1 MKKYFI
7 LAIRYTFYI
16 AALLFFKPDIQII
29 GIIFLI
35 SILFLENKYYA
46 ILPAILALYL
56 QPIYL
61 IIIAAAYLYHIILYK
76 FFKRNR
82 YYALTIFSVSIL
94 TANIILLINQSYT
107 LNTLYVSL
115 ISLILYAIIEC
126 FYVFYKNGN
135 KHLTIALNDNLIHL
149 TILVGYLL
157 LITFY
162 NPLNILFYFLFMQLF
177 IISNLY
183 YNSLFF
189 IIGVLLYLAV
199 YKTINIDFTS
209 FLATSFVPIAIIISL
224 DFKYALSYIYL
235 IYSILMSLLKITTK
249 PITIENDYISNLFK
263 DFNKYVNNLNI
274 EYDRLNTLKEIKK
287 QQIEAIENNFCANCK
302 KDSLC
307 RYKKDI
313 RYSFLS
319 QAISDPN
326 YNIYGCP
333 NAIKFYI
340 DDSNISLTPLLQFN
354 AITSL
359 ADELEFLYA
368 QNIKMA
374 KCYNKF
380 IKDLTFY
387 NYKIEKLDINL
398 ASKTIYFSLIL
409 KNNKPIIKELFLK
422 IAYKSFHEILDI
434 KVINENKNSVIYIYK
449 KPKVKVEYESQI
461 LAKHNNIISGDNFY
475 IKKDYNEEYTFALSD
490 GMGSGHKAYKE
501 SSEALKLISNLSSYH
516 FSLKTIL
523 KLLENFYDL
532 KCDYDSYATLDILN
546 LNTANMKMNLYK
558 LGSTT
563 SYIYHNN
570 ELQSLLNR
578 ALPLKLDDMNSAY
591 ELEFFK
597 NDVIILMSD
606 GISDFVPELQIK
618 NEINF
623 NNDAKKIMND
633 ILQKL
638 YQNTNNELKDD
649 ASIIVIKII

>member
-1 MKKYFI
+1 
-7 LAIRYTFYI
+7 
-16 AALLFFKPDIQII
+16 
-29 GIIFLI
+29 
-35 SILFLENKYYA
+35 
-46 ILPAILALYL
+46 
-56 QPIYL
+56 
-61 IIIAAAYLYHIILYK
+61 
-76 FFKRNR
+76 
-82 YYALTIFSVSIL
+82 
-94 TANIILLINQSYT
+94 
-107 LNTLYVSL
+107 
-115 ISLILYAIIEC
+115 
-126 FYVFYKNGN
+126 
-135 KHLTIALNDNLIHL
+135 
-149 TILVGYLL
+149 
-157 LITFY
+157 
-162 NPLNILFYFLFMQLF
+162 
-177 IISNLY
+177 
-183 YNSLFF
+183 
-189 IIGVLLYLAV
+189 
-199 YKTINIDFTS
+199 
-209 FLATSFVPIAIIISL
+209 
-224 DFKYALSYIYL
+224 
-235 IYSILMSLLKITTK
+235 
-249 PITIENDYISNLFK
+249 
-263 DFNKYVNNLNI
+263 
-274 EYDRLNTLKEIKK
+274 
-287 QQIEAIENNFCANCK
+287 
-302 KDSLC
+302 
-307 RYKKDI
+307 
-313 RYSFLS
+313 
-319 QAISDPN
+319 
-326 YNIYGCP
+326 
-333 NAIKFYI
+333 
-340 DDSNISLTPLLQFN
+340 
-354 AITSL
+354 
-359 ADELEFLYA
+359 
-368 QNIKMA
+368 MA